1 MPVSAHSED
10 KEQRGDAQ
18 GMIEPM
24 APIFFSVN
32 MKPFCARSSSGV
44 FAIGSASGAGAFPT
58 RGTRQQRR
66 ATRRHGARTVE
77 QVWHV
82 DRDARVTCEAVRE
95 HLRVRQ
101 LRTRVSTRLSRRRHR
116 VRTLK
121 PNTSVRR
128 MIAGAPLVGAP
139 PGAGATYT
147 VLNGPSACVV
157 PVGVPVQL

>member
-1 MPVSAHSED
+1 
-10 KEQRGDAQ
+10 
-18 GMIEPM
+18 MIEPM

-44 FAIGSASGAGAFPT
+44 FGIGSASGAGAFPA
-58 RGTRQQRR
+58 RSTRQKRR
-66 ATRRHGARTVE
+66 AARMRGARTVE
-77 QVWHV
+77 QVRHV
-82 DRDARVTCEAVRE
+82 DRDTRIVREAVRE
-95 HLRVRQ
+95 HLRIRQ
-101 LRTRVSTRLSRRRHR
+101 LRTRVSTPLSRRRHR

-121 PNTSVRR
+121 PKTSVRR

-147 VLNGPSACVV
+147 VLNDPSACVV